1 MLSNSPFVEVTR
13 LHKSFGS
20 KVAVN
25 DISFEVRCGEI
36 FGYLG
41 PNGAGKSTTL
51 KMISGLLSP
60 DSGSITIGGFDLKQ
74 EPLQAKRQ
82 IGFVPETGAL
92 YEKLTP
98 LEYLEMVGQ
107 LYRVE
112 PSEIKKKSHE
122 FLEYFGLSE
131 HKNFRMTAF
140 SKGMKQKVVLSAA
153 FLHNPHL
160 LLLDEPLNGLDANTV
175 LLFKGL
181 IKQLAHL
188 GKAIVYSS
196 HILEVVEK
204 VCDRI
209 AILDQGQIVAEGS
222 IDQLR
227 HMSQLHSLEMIF
239 KELTRAEEV
248 DTKIQAF
255 ANSITGS
262 RKSGAFIQADP
273 HES

>member
-1 MLSNSPFVEVTR
+1 
-13 LHKSFGS
+13 
-20 KVAVN
+20 
-25 DISFEVRCGEI
+25 
-36 FGYLG
+36 
-41 PNGAGKSTTL
+41 
-51 KMISGLLSP
+51 
-60 DSGSITIGGFDLKQ
+60 
-74 EPLQAKRQ
+74 
-82 IGFVPETGAL
+82 
-92 YEKLTP
+92 
-98 LEYLEMVGQ
+98 MVGQ

-112 PSEIKKKSHE
+112 PSEIKRKSHE
-122 FLEYFGLSE
+122 FLEYFGLNE

-153 FLHNPHL
+153 LLHNPHL

-222 IDQLR
+222 IEQLR
-227 HMSQLHSLEMIF
+227 HMSQFHSLEMIF

-255 ANSITGS
+255 ANAITGS
-262 RKSGAFIQADP
+262 RKSGPFIQADP
-273 HES
+273 HEL

>member
-13 LHKSFGS
+13 LRKSFGS

-209 AILDQGQIVAEGS
+209 AILDHGQIVAEGS